1 MRMYEI
7 LFVIGILLAMS
18 GFTFM
23 LTNPSSGIY
32 GLAAMILGLL
42 LTTIMVVLI
51 RTEEERG

>member
-7 LFVIGILLAMS
+7 LFIVGILLALS

-23 LTNPSSGIY
+23 LTNSSSGIY
-32 GLAAMILGLL
+32 GLAVMILGLL
-42 LTTIMVVLI
+42 VTAIMVVLI